1 MQNLAFVAHQC
12 HDQLAMITSPET
24 LKDPKL
30 LHQIARAY
38 EHRGEIQRALEHYQ
52 AALHQ
57 APDYIDAH
65 HNLGQLFLKT
75 NHPDAATKQ
84 FNNVLA
90 LNPQHANAHFYLG
103 VAYLMQEQ
111 LAQAKSEFET
121 MLENNPE
128 HTDAITNLGVI
139 ALKQEQPQQAITH
152 FTEALA
158 FDETHESARNNLAAT
173 FMHHNRFEN
182 ARTHYISLLETYPA
196 NLEYLYNAGVAEMTL
211 GHLDTARTHFNNVLN
226 QDPNHHAS
234 LTNLASIASR
244 LDQSHDAM
252 VYLKRA
258 HAANPHDTSSRFMLD
273 ALTQETVQREASPEY
288 TKNLFD
294 NYALYYEQHMVET
307 LAYHVPK
314 HIARVLHRLVPQP
327 VARALDLGCGTG
339 LSGVV
344 LRDLSAHLTG
354 VDLSP
359 NMLNVA
365 REKTIYD
372 ELIEADINAYLNQT
386 STHYNLIT
394 AADVLP
400 YLGCLDSLFASITAS
415 LEPHGLF
422 LLTHEISTDTDW
434 TLQTT
439 ARFAHHP
446 TYLLRLAKQHNLSIL
461 HQTSLI
467 ARKHNDDDL
476 PVMFY
481 ALQSN

>member
-1 MQNLAFVAHQC
+1 MT
-12 HDQLAMITSPET
+12 TSSDT
-24 LKDPKL
+24 LKDPTL

-38 EHRGEIQRALEHYQ
+38 EHRGEIQHALEHYQ
-52 AALHQ
+52 ASLHA
-57 APDYIDAH
+57 APDYIEAH

-75 NHPDAATKQ
+75 NHLDAAIKQ

-90 LNPQHANAHFYLG
+90 LNPQHTNAHFYLG
-103 VAYLMQEQ
+103 VAYLMQEK
-111 LAQAKSEFET
+111 LEPAKDAFET
-121 MLENNPE
+121 MLSYDPE

-139 ALKQEQPQQAITH
+139 ALKQDKPQHAITH
-152 FTEALA
+152 FTNALA
-158 FDETHESARNNLAAT
+158 FDGTHESARNNLAAT

-182 ARTHYISLLETYPA
+182 ARTHYASLLETYPE

-211 GHLDTARTHFNNVLN
+211 GHLDTARTHFNHVLN
-226 QDPNHHAS
+226 QKPSHHAS
-234 LTNLASIASR
+234 LTNLASIASK
-244 LDQSHDAM
+244 LNQSHDAIM
-252 VYLKRA
+252 YLKRA
-258 HAANPHDTSSRFMLD
+258 NNANPQDTSSQFMLD
-273 ALTQETVQREASPEY
+273 AFTQEAIQREASPEY

-307 LAYHVPK
+307 LTYHVPQ
-314 HIARVLHRLVPQP
+314 HMARVLHRLIPRSEPIQH
-327 VARALDLGCGTG
+327 ALDLGCGTG

-344 LRDLSAHLTG
+344 LRDLSLHLTG

-365 REKTIYD
+365 REKAIYD
-372 ELIEADINAYLNQT
+372 ELIEADINVYLNQT
-386 STHYNLIT
+386 STRYNLIT

-400 YLGCLDSLFASITAS
+400 YLGCLDTLFASITTS

-422 LLTHEISTDTDW
+422 LLTHEISAHTDW

-446 TYLLRLAKQHNLSIL
+446 NYLLRLAKQHNLSIL

-476 PVMFY
+476 PVMCY